1 MAVNVL
7 QEDSEAQLVKTANRI
22 QPGLHNAN
30 GSIPR
35 RDGLI
40 ELPEFVVL
48 VFRVLLGESGIVS
61 FNFDA
66 NESLCFF
73 ESIKDFAF
81 GRKCF
86 RLELCLGC
94 QSPAFAF
101 GVSVIDEA
109 VKRAKQ
115 LLMQPMKTSLLP
127 SSPVKTPSVAV
138 TLLT

>member
-1 MAVNVL
+1 MSVIRLAQPFTPAQIVVRIIFGMAVNVL

-40 ELPEFVVL
+40 ELPDFVVL

-61 FNFDA
+61 FNFGA

-94 QSPAFAF
+94 QSPA
-101 GVSVIDEA
+101 
-109 VKRAKQ
+109 
-115 LLMQPMKTSLLP
+115 
-127 SSPVKTPSVAV
+127 
-138 TLLT
+138 